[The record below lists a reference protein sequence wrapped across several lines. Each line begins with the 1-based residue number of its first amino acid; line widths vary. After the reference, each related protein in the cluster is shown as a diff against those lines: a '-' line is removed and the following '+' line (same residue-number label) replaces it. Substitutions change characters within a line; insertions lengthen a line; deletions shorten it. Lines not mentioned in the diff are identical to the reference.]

1 MAVNHRHA
9 FLAGRSLPTTR
20 NLSIYYCRRRIDPGG
35 RGGRFQRV
43 QPGKTMPPQKSI
55 GGGCRDLTSCVVIMG
70 FWAISMLAGPQALP
84 ALPYRN

>member
-1 MAVNHRHA
+1 MNRRHA

-43 QPGKTMPPQKSI
+43 QPAKPCRRKNPSA
-55 GGGCRDLTSCVVIMG
+55 GCRDLTNHLVIMG
-70 FWAISMLAGPQALP
+70 FWAIFRPAGPQALP
-84 ALPYRN
+84 ALPDWT